1 MAIKTSIVILNYNT
15 KEITEN
21 CVKSVIKNTKKIDY
35 EIILIDNGSTD
46 GSQSVLGKLAA
57 KNSRIK
63 FIKNKKNLGFAKG
76 NNVGI
81 KKAKGEYVLLL
92 NSDTIVN
99 SNAIG
104 KMSSWMDRHIS
115 VGVSTCKLLNE
126 DGTIQGT
133 GGYFPNLLRVFSW
146 MSVED
151 IPGVEKLV
159 KPFHPHR
166 GKSFYKNSS
175 FYKKQH
181 EVDWVTGAFMFV
193 RKQVFEEVGRID
205 EDYFMYTEDTD
216 FCFRAKQAGW
226 KIVYLPKW
234 SIIHLGGK
242 SSNSEFPIVSEFKSV
257 KVFYQKHYPKWQL
270 PLLTAFL
277 KMGALLRM
285 VVFAILM
292 RKEGV
297 KTYAKAFSAV

>member
-15 KEITEN
+15 KDITVD
-21 CVKSVIKNTKKIDY
+21 CVKSVVKNTKKIDY

-46 GSQSVLGKLAA
+46 GSQSVLGKLAT
-57 KNSRIK
+57 KNKRIK
-63 FIKNKKNLGFAKG
+63 FIKNKKNLGFSKG
-76 NNVGI
+76 NNVGL

-92 NSDTIVN
+92 NSDTIVRGN
-99 SNAIG
+99 VIG
-104 KMSSWMDRHIS
+104 EMSSWMDKHIY

-126 DGTIQGT
+126 DGTVQGT
-133 GGYFPNLLRVFSW
+133 GGYFPSLLRVFSW
-146 MSVED
+146 MSIED
-151 IPGVEKLV
+151 IPGVEKLI

-166 GKSFYKNSS
+166 SKSFYKNSD
-175 FYKKQH
+175 FYKKQR
-181 EVDWVTGAFMFV
+181 EVDWVTGAFMLV
-193 RKQVFEEVGRID
+193 RKQVIEEVGGID

-226 KIVYLPKW
+226 KIMYLPKW
-234 SIIHLGGK
+234 SITHLGGK

-257 KVFYQKHYPKWQL
+257 KMFYQKHYPKWQM
-270 PLLTAFL
+270 PLMTAFL

-285 VVFAILM
+285 IAFAILM